1 MTTAGTPTSPR
12 VVVGVDG
19 SAPAALA
26 LEEAAAEA
34 VMRHARLDIVHVWH
48 PPDPFG
54 PLGAVNALAEVV
66 AFRDAATSLLD
77 AIVDGP
83 LARLV
88 HRPEHV
94 QKILVRGHDP
104 GRVLVEVA
112 EGAQLL
118 VVGSR
123 GRGSLAGLLLGSVSQ
138 HCAHHARC
146 PVLLVHAPAG
156 DRPHRARTAPA
167 GTGRGR

>member
-1 MTTAGTPTSPR
+1 MTTIRAGATPR

-19 SAPAALA
+19 SAHAAPT
-26 LEEAAAEA
+26 LEEAVTEA

-48 PPDPFG
+48 PPDAVG

-66 AFRDAATSLLD
+66 ALREAATSLLD
-77 AIVDGP
+77 GIVDGP
-83 LARLV
+83 LARMSR
-88 HRPEHV
+88 RPEHV

-112 EGAQLL
+112 EGARLL

-138 HCAHHARC
+138 HCLHHAPC
-146 PVLLVHAPAG
+146 PVLVVHAPAG